1 MTSPNIIAISSY
13 KNAGKNETANMLQ
26 YILNTPKFMHSYQLY
41 KRVGTMF
48 KKGKYKITSFAYP
61 LKRTLAALL
70 NIDINRFEDRD
81 FKENY
86 YVYFPS
92 LDITNKLPENAIT
105 VSDSKFA
112 RLVGNKDLSFIQT
125 S

>member
-1 MTSPNIIAISSY
+1 MTYPNVIALASY
-13 KNAGKNETANMLQ
+13 KNAGKSESANMLQ

-48 KKGKYKITSFAYP
+48 RGGKYKITSFAYP

-70 NIDINRFEDRD
+70 NINISRFEDRD

-86 YVYFPS
+86 YIYFPS
-92 LDITNKLPENAIT
+92 LDITNKLPENAVT

-112 RLVGNKDLSFIQT
+112 RLLSNKDFSFIQT

>member
-1 MTSPNIIAISSY
+1 MYPNIIAISSY
-13 KNAGKNETANMLQ
+13 KNAGKDTCAKMLK

-41 KRVGTMF
+41 KKVGTMLN
-48 KKGKYKITSFAYP
+48 KGKYKITSFAYP
-61 LKRTLAALL
+61 LKKTLSALL

-86 YVYFPS
+86 YIYFPS
-92 LDITNKLPENAIT
+92 LDITNKLPENAVT

-112 RLVGNKDLSFIQT
+112 RLVSNKDFSFIQT

>member
-1 MTSPNIIAISSY
+1 MSRNIIAISSY
-13 KNAGKNETANMLQ
+13 KNAGKDTCANMLQ

-48 KKGKYKITSFAYP
+48 KGGKYKITSFAHP

-70 NIDINRFEDRD
+70 NVDISRFEDRD
-81 FKENY
+81 FKENFY
-86 YVYFPS
+86 IYFPS
-92 LDITNKLPENAIT
+92 LDITNKLPENAVT
-105 VSDSKFA
+105 VSDSKFS
-112 RLVGNKDLSFIQT
+112 RMINNKDLSFIQT

>member
-1 MTSPNIIAISSY
+1 MTYPNVIALASY
-13 KNAGKNETANMLQ
+13 KNAGKSESANMLQ

-48 KKGKYKITSFAYP
+48 KGGKYKITSFACP

-70 NIDINRFEDRD
+70 NINISRFEDRD

-86 YVYFPS
+86 YIYFPS
-92 LDITNKLPENAIT
+92 LDITNKLPENAVT

-112 RLVGNKDLSFIQT
+112 RLLSNKDFSFIQT